1 MIDIKASLH
10 FFKSLRSQR
19 FHRWPASLFVPLK
32 TIKNLNFTLR
42 NKRKAGVRISPPF
55 SLSIT
60 FRITYKKKR
69 KMASKNRN
77 KVTTLQQLQQRSEEL
92 KDAGY
97 IAVRPDA
104 FTPLKN
110 GGGKVFSWNDYVHSM
125 LLTTAGMSASGGD
138 ASGSAARQQVSTIFA
153 SSGGENLGKPK
164 GVGTEGLGFMEWG
177 IANRLPNLIWM
188 LSRMSPFTAAGVDYI
203 KKILVGR
210 GPAPKYHYTQY
221 VGGNITEKYIPYESA
236 GVLLRGQIADLKA
249 KEEAAAEAKRQNE
262 QQSQNGQSQQEES
275 PFSAVQLQVLSSD
288 EEDSE
293 EMKSLKEALHK
304 WEETQAQLRDFIENN
319 DLMQTFLD
327 LAGDMALMSQCF
339 VELQLNQRS
348 LDENG
353 KAVPTAQWTP
363 KVIGLKHRSIF
374 TTRLERMDENYR
386 INYAYVS
393 NQWLDPT
400 QYVGVQKEE
409 DRKIAAI
416 PYLPTTSAVKD
427 LQRKIR
433 EARQKNVSRKK
444 RPTRFIMSPR
454 DFGGP
459 YYADALWHSIF
470 AGSIFEYAFT
480 IVDDRLTRKRNSNI
494 IGRVIYIHQDY
505 ISRLYQQQG
514 EKKKKTQGEI
524 QNEIF
529 TSINTWLSNPDNAG
543 QALISSAFTGS
554 DGKEHKAWEIVEIET
569 KANDQANADKTEL
582 QEISSIIFFAMGL
595 DAKLIGNTPGDT
607 ASSGGTDLRERFL
620 VKQIQF
626 APLQQLMIRPLE
638 VLSRFNDWDEH
649 LVWWIDREV
658 LTTLDNSKTGV
669 AKQEAS

>member
-1 MIDIKASLH
+1 
-10 FFKSLRSQR
+10 
-19 FHRWPASLFVPLK
+19 
-32 TIKNLNFTLR
+32 
-42 NKRKAGVRISPPF
+42 
-55 SLSIT
+55 
-60 FRITYKKKR
+60 
-69 KMASKNRN
+69 MASKNKNR
-77 KVTTLQQLQQRSEEL
+77 VTNLQQFQNRSEEL

-97 IAVRPDA
+97 VAVRPDA
-104 FTPLKN
+104 FTSPKN
-110 GGGKVFSWNDYVHSM
+110 GGNKVFSWNGYVHSM

-177 IANRLPNLIWM
+177 MANRLPNLIWM

-210 GPAPKYHYTQY
+210 GPAAKYHYTQY

-249 KEEAAAEAKRQNE
+249 QEEAAAEAKRQREE
-262 QQSQNGQSQQEES
+262 QQNRNNQQNPNEQSQQSEPPFHAIPSQVSSSPEE
-275 PFSAVQLQVLSSD
+275 
-288 EEDSE
+288 EESE
-293 EMKSLKEALHK
+293 EMKSLKEALQK
-304 WEETQAQLRDFIENN
+304 WEETNAQLRDFLENN

-348 LDENG
+348 LDESG

-427 LQRKIR
+427 LQRNIR
-433 EARQKNVSRKK
+433 EARQKQVSRKK

-505 ISRLYQQQG
+505 INKLYQQQG
-514 EKKKKTQGEI
+514 EQKKKTIGEI
-524 QNEIF
+524 QIEIF
-529 TSINTWLSNPDNAG
+529 TSINTWLANPDNAG

-649 LVWWIDREV
+649 LVWQIDREV

-669 AKQEAS
+669 AKQGQE

>member
-1 MIDIKASLH
+1 
-10 FFKSLRSQR
+10 
-19 FHRWPASLFVPLK
+19 
-32 TIKNLNFTLR
+32 
-42 NKRKAGVRISPPF
+42 
-55 SLSIT
+55 
-60 FRITYKKKR
+60 
-69 KMASKNRN
+69 MASKNKNR
-77 KVTTLQQLQQRSEEL
+77 VTNLQQLQNRSEEL

-97 IAVRPDA
+97 VAVRPDA
-104 FTPLKN
+104 FTSPKN
-110 GGGKVFSWNDYVHSM
+110 GGNKVFSWNDYVHGM
-125 LLTTAGMSASGGD
+125 LLTTVGMSASGGD

-177 IANRLPNLIWM
+177 MANRLPNLIWM

-210 GPAPKYHYTQY
+210 GPAAKYHYTQY

-249 KEEAAAEAKRQNE
+249 QKEAAAEAKRQREE
-262 QQSQNGQSQQEES
+262 QQNQNNQQNPNEQSQQSEPPFPAIPSQVSSSSEE
-275 PFSAVQLQVLSSD
+275 
-288 EEDSE
+288 EESE
-293 EMKSLKEALHK
+293 EMKSLKEALQK
-304 WEETQAQLRDFIENN
+304 WEETNAQLRDFIENN

-348 LDENG
+348 LDESG

-427 LQRKIR
+427 LQRNIR
-433 EARQKNVSRKK
+433 EARQKQVSRKK

-505 ISRLYQQQG
+505 INKLYQQQG
-514 EKKKKTQGEI
+514 EQKKKTIGEI

-569 KANDQANADKTEL
+569 KANEQANADKTEL

-649 LVWWIDREV
+649 LVWQIDREV

-669 AKQEAS
+669 AKQGQE

>member
-1 MIDIKASLH
+1 
-10 FFKSLRSQR
+10 
-19 FHRWPASLFVPLK
+19 
-32 TIKNLNFTLR
+32 
-42 NKRKAGVRISPPF
+42 
-55 SLSIT
+55 
-60 FRITYKKKR
+60 
-69 KMASKNRN
+69 MASKNRN

-97 IAVRPDA
+97 VAVRPDA

-153 SSGGENLGKPK
+153 SSGGENMGKPK
-164 GVGTEGLGFMEWG
+164 DVGTEGLGFMEWG
-177 IANRLPNLIWM
+177 MSNRLPNLIWM

-249 KEEAAAEAKRQNE
+249 K
-262 QQSQNGQSQQEES
+262 
-275 PFSAVQLQVLSSD
+275 D

-293 EMKSLKEALHK
+293 EMKSLKEALRK
-304 WEETQAQLRDFIENN
+304 WEETNAQLRDFLENN
-319 DLMQTFLD
+319 DLMQTYLD

-339 VELQLNQRS
+339 VELQLNQRL

-353 KAVPTAQWTP
+353 NAVPTAQWTP

-649 LVWWIDREV
+649 LVWQIDREV

-669 AKQEAS
+669 AKQEASPLASVPSDSIAGQYIIT

>member
-1 MIDIKASLH
+1 
-10 FFKSLRSQR
+10 
-19 FHRWPASLFVPLK
+19 
-32 TIKNLNFTLR
+32 
-42 NKRKAGVRISPPF
+42 
-55 SLSIT
+55 
-60 FRITYKKKR
+60 
-69 KMASKNRN
+69 MASKNRN
-77 KVTTLQQLQQRSEEL
+77 KVTNLQQLQQRSEEL

-97 IAVRPDA
+97 VAVRPDA
-104 FTPLKN
+104 FTPLRN

-153 SSGGENLGKPK
+153 SSGGENMGKPK
-164 GVGTEGLGFMEWG
+164 DVGTEGLGFMEWG
-177 IANRLPNLIWM
+177 MSNRLPNLIWM

-249 KEEAAAEAKRQNE
+249 K
-262 QQSQNGQSQQEES
+262 
-275 PFSAVQLQVLSSD
+275 D

-293 EMKSLKEALHK
+293 EMKSLKEALRK
-304 WEETQAQLRDFIENN
+304 WEETNAQLRDFLENN
-319 DLMQTFLD
+319 DLMQTYLD

-339 VELQLNQRS
+339 VELQLNQRL

-353 KAVPTAQWTP
+353 NAVPTAQWTP

-649 LVWWIDREV
+649 LVWQIDREV

-669 AKQEAS
+669 AKQEVS

>member
-1 MIDIKASLH
+1 
-10 FFKSLRSQR
+10 
-19 FHRWPASLFVPLK
+19 
-32 TIKNLNFTLR
+32 
-42 NKRKAGVRISPPF
+42 
-55 SLSIT
+55 
-60 FRITYKKKR
+60 
-69 KMASKNRN
+69 MASKNKNR
-77 KVTTLQQLQQRSEEL
+77 VTNLQQLQNRSEEL

-97 IAVRPDA
+97 VAVRPDA
-104 FTPLKN
+104 FTSPKN
-110 GGGKVFSWNDYVHSM
+110 GGNKVFSWNDYVHGM

-138 ASGSAARQQVSTIFA
+138 AGGSVARQQVSTIFA

-164 GVGTEGLGFMEWG
+164 DVGTEGLGFMEWG
-177 IANRLPNLIWM
+177 MANRLPNLIWM

-210 GPAPKYHYTQY
+210 GPAAKYHYTQY
-221 VGGNITEKYIPYESA
+221 VGGNITEKYIHYESA

-249 KEEAAAEAKRQNE
+249 REEAAAEAKRQNE

-275 PFSAVQLQVLSSD
+275 PFSAVQSQVLSSD

-293 EMKSLKEALHK
+293 EMKSLKEALRK
-304 WEETQAQLRDFIENN
+304 WEETNAQLRDFLKNN

-348 LDENG
+348 LDESG
-353 KAVPTAQWTP
+353 KAVPTAKWTP

-400 QYVGVQKEE
+400 QNVGVQKEE

-427 LQRKIR
+427 LQRNIR
-433 EARQKNVSRKK
+433 EARQKQVSRKK

-505 ISRLYQQQG
+505 ISKLYQQQG
-514 EKKKKTQGEI
+514 KQKEKTIGEI
-524 QNEIF
+524 QDEIF
-529 TSINTWLSNPDNAG
+529 TSINTWLANPDNAG
-543 QALISSAFTGS
+543 QALISSVFTGS

-649 LVWWIDREV
+649 LVWQIDREV

>member
-1 MIDIKASLH
+1 
-10 FFKSLRSQR
+10 
-19 FHRWPASLFVPLK
+19 
-32 TIKNLNFTLR
+32 
-42 NKRKAGVRISPPF
+42 
-55 SLSIT
+55 
-60 FRITYKKKR
+60 
-69 KMASKNRN
+69 MASKNRN
-77 KVTTLQQLQQRSEEL
+77 KVSNLQQLQHRSEEL

-97 IAVRPDA
+97 VAVRPDA
-104 FTPLKN
+104 FVRSGN
-110 GGGKVFSWNDYVHSM
+110 GSDRVFSWNDYVHGM
-125 LLTTAGMSASGGD
+125 LVTTAGMSASGD
-138 ASGSAARQQVSTIFA
+138 SASSSAARRQVSTIFA
-153 SSGGENLGKPK
+153 SSGGENLAKPEK
-164 GVGTEGLGFMEWG
+164 VGTEGLGFMEWG
-177 IANRLPNLIWM
+177 MANRLPNLIWM
-188 LSRMSPFTAAGVDYI
+188 LSRISPFTAAGVDYI

-210 GPAPKYHYTQY
+210 GPVAKYHYTQY
-221 VGGNITEKYIPYESA
+221 VGGNITEKYIPFESA
-236 GVLLRGQIADLKA
+236 GILLRGQIADLKA
-249 KEEAAAEAKRQNE
+249 KEEAGDNDSSSEALDLENPL
-262 QQSQNGQSQQEES
+262 NVINNDNSQQ
-275 PFSAVQLQVLSSD
+275 
-288 EEDSE
+288 EDSE
-293 EMKSLKEALHK
+293 EMKSLKDALAK
-304 WEETQAQLRDFIENN
+304 WEETNKQVRDFIENN

-327 LAGDMALMSQCF
+327 MAGDMSLMSQCF

-353 KAVPTAQWTP
+353 APVPTAQWTP

-400 QYVGVQKEE
+400 QYIGVQKEE

-433 EARQKNVSRKK
+433 EARQQRVNRKN

-505 ISRLYQQQG
+505 ISKLYQQQG
-514 EKKKKTQGEI
+514 EKKSKTIGEI

-529 TSINTWLSNPDNAG
+529 NSINTWLSNPDNAG

-569 KANDQANADKTEL
+569 KAKDQANAAKTEL

-626 APLQQLMIRPLE
+626 APLQQLMLRPLE
-638 VLSRFNDWDEH
+638 VLSRFNEWDEH
-649 LVWWIDREV
+649 LVWQIDREV

-669 AKQEAS
+669 TKQGQE

>member
-1 MIDIKASLH
+1 
-10 FFKSLRSQR
+10 
-19 FHRWPASLFVPLK
+19 
-32 TIKNLNFTLR
+32 
-42 NKRKAGVRISPPF
+42 
-55 SLSIT
+55 
-60 FRITYKKKR
+60 
-69 KMASKNRN
+69 MASKNKNR
-77 KVTTLQQLQQRSEEL
+77 VTNLQQLQNRSEEL
-92 KDAGY
+92 KNAGY
-97 IAVRPDA
+97 VAVRPDA
-104 FTPLKN
+104 FTSPKN
-110 GGGKVFSWNDYVHSM
+110 GGNKVFSWNDYVHSM

-138 ASGSAARQQVSTIFA
+138 AGGSAARQQVSTIFA

-177 IANRLPNLIWM
+177 MANRLPNLIWM

-210 GPAPKYHYTQY
+210 GPAAKYHYTQY
-221 VGGNITEKYIPYESA
+221 VGGNITEKYISYESA

-262 QQSQNGQSQQEES
+262 QQNQNGQSQQEES
-275 PFSAVQLQVLSSD
+275 PFSAVQSQVLSSD
-288 EEDSE
+288 EEESE

-304 WEETQAQLRDFIENN
+304 WEETNDQLRDFIENN

-427 LQRKIR
+427 LQRNIR
-433 EARQKNVSRKK
+433 EARQKQVSRKK

-505 ISRLYQQQG
+505 ISKLYQQQG
-514 EKKKKTQGEI
+514 EQKKKTIGEI

-529 TSINTWLSNPDNAG
+529 TSINTWLANPDNAG

-554 DGKEHKAWEIVEIET
+554 DGKERKAWEIVEIET

-626 APLQQLMIRPLE
+626 APLQQLLIRPLE
-638 VLSRFNDWDEH
+638 VLSRFNDFDEH
-649 LVWWIDREV
+649 LVWQIDREV